1 LLQEHSHTPWIVIVY
16 KYLQK
21 WKESV
26 SIVSVEHLL
35 ISGVPVQYN
44 QRYRVINHCDRL
56 SVKLVSNGHLWVKG
70 KNDHI
75 RQMTAYSISINP
87 DFQFWS
93 IMILALLLI
102 LEILWSLCNAPVFL

>member
-1 LLQEHSHTPWIVIVY
+1 VR
-16 KYLQK
+16 
-21 WKESV
+21 
-26 SIVSVEHLL
+26 
-35 ISGVPVQYN
+35 YN
-44 QRYRVINHCDRL
+44 QRYRVINHCD
-56 SVKLVSNGHLWVKG
+56 SHTVKLVSNGHLWDKG